1 MTFEVVQ
8 CGTYSARGRLQL
20 FGSAAVGTQ
29 RTEHMDR
36 GSLNVLQEATDYPGS
51 R

>member
-1 MTFEVVQ
+1 
-8 CGTYSARGRLQL
+8 L

-36 GSLNVLQEATDYPGS
+36 DGFNALQGDATDYP
-51 R
+51 RKR